1 MDIYNIEGFLLLT
14 QKCENPILQS
24 FAGTFDMKHATIN
37 DIARKLNISTSTVS
51 RALSDHPDINK
62 ETKLRVKQLADELN
76 YIPNPIARSLKK
88 NRTSVIGVIVPE
100 IKHDFF
106 SSAISGIEEVAYQSG
121 YTIIVSQSNE
131 SYDREVINANA
142 MINQRVAG
150 LIVSISQN
158 TTDGNHYKKF
168 IERGIPLVFFDRVCN
183 EIKTCKVIIDDE
195 KSAYDAVKFLVEK
208 GYKKIVHFAGPVTL
222 SICQKR
228 LAGYKDALEKA
239 GINIPEDFIRYGGL
253 HESDGYNSMNYLL
266 EKNLIPDAIFA
277 VNDPV
282 AIGAYQKIKEAGLKI
297 PDDIAIVGFSNNKIT
312 SLVDPPLTTVEQPS
326 FEMGKTSAKMLIKM
340 IESDESNT
348 ETIILDA
355 KLIVRKSA

>member
-1 MDIYNIEGFLLLT
+1 
-14 QKCENPILQS
+14 
-24 FAGTFDMKHATIN
+24 MKHATIN
-37 DIARKLNISTSTVS
+37 DIAKKLNISSSTVS

-62 ETKLRVKQLADELN
+62 ETKLKVKQLAEELN

-131 SYDREVINANA
+131 SYEREIINAGA

-158 TTDGNHYKKF
+158 TTDGHHFQKYIDRK
-168 IERGIPLVFFDRVCN
+168 IPLVFFDRVCN
-183 EIKTCKVIIDDE
+183 EINTCKVIVDDE
-195 KSAYDAVKFLVEK
+195 KSAFDAVQFLIGK
-208 GYKKIVHFAGPVTL
+208 GYKKIAHFAGPAALT
-222 SICQKR
+222 ICKKR
-228 LAGYKDALEKA
+228 LNGYKEALLQN
-239 GINIPEDFIRYGGL
+239 GINISEDFIRSGGL

-282 AIGAYQKIKEAGLKI
+282 AIGAYQRIKEAGLKI
-297 PDDIAIVGFSNNKIT
+297 PDNIAIVGFSNNKIT
-312 SLVDPPLTTVEQPS
+312 SLVDPPLTTIEQPS
-326 FEMGKTSAKMLIKM
+326 FEMGETSAKMLIKM
-340 IESDESNT
+340 IESDELNT
-348 ETIILDA
+348 DTIILDT